1 MNYGLVEATPA
12 RTISTTDR
20 KGPATMADKTT
31 AQTTIDAVLRRFAPS
46 DPASERKKQRA
57 NGFPA
62 APRLDRKNAGRSRGQ
77 AARDSRM
84 RQAAFRAAPQ
94 RPLRIP
100 GRG

>member
-1 MNYGLVEATPA
+1 MNHGLVEATPA
-12 RTISTTDR
+12 RTSSSTDR

-31 AQTTIDAVLRRFAPS
+31 AQNTIDAVLNRFAPS
-46 DPASERKKQRA
+46 DRASERKKQRT

-62 APRLDRKNAGRSRGQ
+62 APRLDRKSAGLSRS
-77 AARDSRM
+77 
-84 RQAAFRAAPQ
+84 QAAFRAAWQ

>member
-46 DPASERKKQRA
+46 DAASERKKQRT
-57 NGFPA
+57 NGFPSA
-62 APRLDRKNAGRSRGQ
+62 APRLDRKSAGLSHNR
-77 AARDSRM
+77 
-84 RQAAFRAAPQ
+84 AAFRAAPQ

>member
-20 KGPATMADKTT
+20 KGSATMADKTT
-31 AQTTIDAVLRRFAPS
+31 AQTTIDAVLNRFAPTDS
-46 DPASERKKQRA
+46 ASRRKKQRT

-62 APRLDRKNAGRSRGQ
+62 TPRLDRKSAGLSRG
-77 AARDSRM
+77 
-84 RQAAFRAAPQ
+84 QAAFRAAPQ